1 MATKLGDYKGHPI
14 ISLLKDETD
23 QRPFTFGLGK
33 ARLILDN
40 LGDIRKFVED
50 NSVGPVK
57 E

>member
-40 LGDIRKFVED
+40 LDDIRKFVED

>member
-1 MATKLGDYKGHPI
+1 MAVRIGDYKGHPVL
-14 ISLLKDETD
+14 SLLKDETD

-40 LGDIRKFVED
+40 IEEIRKFVEE
-50 NSVGPVK
+50 NGK